1 LDTNGV
7 FKCDLETV
15 KTFGQLVNFLCIAR
29 QYLIKYSPYYAGM
42 SACYRLIPTALT
54 PEAALGILLNILGT
68 FNSVV
73 QDVSNDVLKKFD
85 FVLDRHEGINK

>member
-1 LDTNGV
+1 
-7 FKCDLETV
+7 
-15 KTFGQLVNFLCIAR
+15 
-29 QYLIKYSPYYAGM
+29 M

-54 PEAALGILLNILGT
+54 LEAALGILLNVLGT
-68 FNSVV
+68 FDSVV